1 MNDSRK
7 SARRGVRHG
16 AWIFIGRSAPLIPCM
31 LLDVSESGV
40 RLKIDPATKVT
51 GDFILVL
58 SRDKRLNRR
67 CRLIWRDAGVVGARF
82 LVRHSIAPK
91 QEESSS
97 NAALEALKAQRGK
110 ENAKADAGAPKPV
123 LEPTG
128 GHG

>member
-31 LLDVSESGV
+31 LLDVSETGV
-40 RLKIDPATKVT
+40 RLKVDPAVKVT
-51 GDFILVL
+51 ADFILVL

-82 LVRHSIAPK
+82 LVRHSITSK
-91 QEESSS
+91 QEESSP

-110 ENAKADAGAPKPV
+110 ETANVEA
-123 LEPTG
+123 
-128 GHG
+128 